1 MNQIFRNVFTLLI
14 LLITFVSPLMAEKNN
29 NIDEVLNKV
38 FKGLGDNINMKNF
51 VVIAHRGASGYA
63 PEHTFAAYKMAMD
76 MGADYIEFDLQMT
89 KDGALICL
97 HDETLDRT
105 TNVKDIFT
113 KRESYYVSEFTID
126 EIKKLDAGAWFNKV
140 YPDKAKDEYVGL
152 KIPTIDEAI
161 KFIEDNGSGK
171 FNYYIETKS
180 PDIYPGMEEKLLEKL
195 RLYNVN
201 DKTIIQSFSSES
213 LRKIRKMNNNI
224 MLVQLNS
231 SDDYTIPKLIE
242 SLDIIKNYANGIGPD
257 RVLVDKNLINEA
269 HKHNL
274 LLHPWTVN
282 EKMEMEKLLDLGVDG
297 MFTNYP
303 DVLISIFN

>member
-1 MNQIFRNVFTLLI
+1 MKKALSKVLTILI
-14 LLITFVSPLMAEKNN
+14 LLITFFSPLLAEKNN

-38 FKGLGDNINMKNF
+38 FKGFGDNINMKNF
-51 VVIAHRGASGYA
+51 VVIAHRGASAYA

-76 MGADYIEFDLQMT
+76 MRADYIEFDLQQT
-89 KDGALICL
+89 KDGVLICL

-105 TNVKDIFT
+105 TNAKEIFA

-126 EIKKLDAGAWFNKV
+126 EIKKLDAGTWFNKI

-161 KFIEDNGSGK
+161 KYVEDYGKGK

-195 RLYNVN
+195 RLYNIS

-231 SDDYTIPKLIE
+231 SDNYTIPKLIE
-242 SLDIIKNYANGIGPD
+242 SLDIIKNYANGIGPEK
-257 RVLVDKNLINEA
+257 VLVDKNLVIEA

-274 LLHPWTVN
+274 VVHPWTVN
-282 EKMEMEKLLDLGVDG
+282 ERLEMEKLLDLGVDG

>member
-63 PEHTFAAYKMAMD
+63 PEHTFAAYKMAME
-76 MGADYIEFDLQMT
+76 MGADYIEFDLQQT
-89 KDGALICL
+89 KDGVLICL

-105 TNVKDIFT
+105 TNVKDVFA

>member
-14 LLITFVSPLMAEKNN
+14 LLITFFSPLLAEKNN
-29 NIDEVLNKV
+29 NIDEFLNKV

-76 MGADYIEFDLQMT
+76 MRADYIEFDLQQT
-89 KDGALICL
+89 KDGVLICL

-105 TNVKDIFT
+105 TNAEEIFA

-161 KFIEDNGSGK
+161 KFIEDNGKGK

-201 DKTIIQSFSSES
+201 DKIIIQSFSSES

-242 SLDIIKNYANGIGPD
+242 SLDLIKNYANGVGPD
-257 RVLVDKNLINEA
+257 KILVDKNLINEA
-269 HKHNL
+269 HKRSL
-274 LLHPWTVN
+274 VVHPWTVN
-282 EKMEMEKLLDLGVDG
+282 ERLEMEKLLDLGVDG

>member
-1 MNQIFRNVFTLLI
+1 
-14 LLITFVSPLMAEKNN
+14 MAEKNN
-29 NIDEVLNKV
+29 NIDEFLNKV

-63 PEHTFAAYKMAMD
+63 PEHTFAAYKMAME

-242 SLDIIKNYANGIGPD
+242 SLDIIKNYANGVGPD
-257 RVLVDKNLINEA
+257 KILVDKNLINEA

-274 LLHPWTVN
+274 LVHPWTVN

>member
-29 NIDEVLNKV
+29 NIDEFLNKV

-63 PEHTFAAYKMAMD
+63 PEHTFAAYKMAME
-76 MGADYIEFDLQMT
+76 MGADYIEFDLQQT
-89 KDGALICL
+89 KDGVLICL

-105 TNVKDIFT
+105 TNVKDVFA